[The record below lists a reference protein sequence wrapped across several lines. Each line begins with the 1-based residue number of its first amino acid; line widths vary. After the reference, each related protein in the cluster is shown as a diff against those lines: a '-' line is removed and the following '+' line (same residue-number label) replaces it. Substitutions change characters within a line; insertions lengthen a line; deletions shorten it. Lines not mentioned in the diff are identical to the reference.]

1 MKSIRTFCLLVLATG
16 MALAQANQPGSS
28 NVDDDLKSLREAI
41 AAQQKQIAAQK
52 QQLEILQKQLDADT
66 SGAPHLQNATL
77 TTTASAPV
85 INTSVTQA
93 ESEKPKESPL
103 SFRIGAAEFTPG
115 GYVDFANIFRT
126 TNTGNDVTTAFWAIP
141 FNNITPAGNLT
152 EFRSTAASSRINLKT
167 TARILNNTQATGYIE
182 ADFNGNDANSV
193 FVTTNPHTMRLRLY
207 WVDLRPGK
215 WEFLAGS
222 TWGLQTPN
230 RVGISPAP
238 ADLSLTIGADN
249 QTHVGV
255 NYTRAAEFRVGF
267 HFTKN
272 FAWAVAAQNP
282 QQFLGQ
288 PAGQVQL
295 PAGFKAIVTPQF
307 DQANNP
313 GTPNLAPDLIT
324 KFAYDS
330 AGRKFHLELGGLA
343 TSPRVGVVPTV
354 AAAGFVKH
362 HKWVGG
368 AFGAFNIEV
377 IKNLR
382 VLAQG
387 MYGTGVGRYLIG
399 MGPQVVIAPVPAT
412 AGGTC
417 TNGPIGDCDVHLSPV
432 RSGDLLLGVEAQ
444 PTAKT
449 QFGFYYGGAYFQRNT
464 FPDLTVAGAVQ
475 PAIGFGGAATDPA
488 IAGIMNRAIQEGT
501 IDWTQ
506 TFWKSPQFGAVM
518 LVTQASY
525 VTRAPWLQVAPNPKN
540 AHLTMAYVTL
550 RYVLP

>member
-1 MKSIRTFCLLVLATG
+1 MKGIRTFCLLVLASG
-16 MALAQANQPGSS
+16 IALGQANQPDVA
-28 NVDDDLKSLREAI
+28 NVADNVNTLREAI
-41 AAQQKQIAAQK
+41 AAQQKQLAEQK
-52 QQLEILQKQLDADT
+52 KRLEALRKQLEEKT
-66 SGAPHLQNATL
+66 SGTPHVENATL
-77 TTTASAPV
+77 STAAPAA
-85 INTSVTQA
+85 NTSVTQA
-93 ESEKPKESPL
+93 EAEKPKESPL

-141 FNNITPAGNLT
+141 FNNITAAGNLT

-167 TARILNNTQATGYIE
+167 TARILNNTQVTGYIE
-182 ADFNGNDANSV
+182 ADFNGNDAANV
-193 FVTTNPHTMRLRLY
+193 FVTTNPHTMRLRLF
-207 WVDLRPGK
+207 WVDLRPGR

-267 HFTKN
+267 HFTRN

-307 DQANNP
+307 DQANNA

-324 KFAYDS
+324 KFAYD
-330 AGRKFHLELGGLA
+330 GRKFHLELGGLA
-343 TSPRVGVVPTV
+343 TSARVAVIPTV

-362 HKWVGG
+362 HKWG
-368 AFGAFNIEV
+368 AGALGAFNLEV
-377 IKNLR
+377 IKNLHF
-382 VLAQG
+382 LAQG
-387 MYGTGVGRYLIG
+387 MYGSGIGRYLIG

-412 AGGTC
+412 AGGVC
-417 TNGPIGDCDVHLSPV
+417 TSGAIGDCDVHISKV
-432 RSGDLLLGVEAQ
+432 RAGDLLLGIEAQ
-444 PTAKT
+444 PASKT
-449 QFGFYYGGAYFQRNT
+449 QLGFYYGGAYFQRNT
-464 FPDLTVAGAVQ
+464 FPDLTVPGTVQ
-475 PAIGFGGAATDPA
+475 PAIGFGGATTDPA
-488 IAGIMNRAIQEGT
+488 IAGIMNRAIQQGS

-506 TFWKSPQFGAVM
+506 TFWKSPQYGAVL

-525 VTRAPWLQVAPNPKN
+525 VTRAPWVQVAPNPKN
-540 AHLTMAYVTL
+540 AHLTMGYVSL